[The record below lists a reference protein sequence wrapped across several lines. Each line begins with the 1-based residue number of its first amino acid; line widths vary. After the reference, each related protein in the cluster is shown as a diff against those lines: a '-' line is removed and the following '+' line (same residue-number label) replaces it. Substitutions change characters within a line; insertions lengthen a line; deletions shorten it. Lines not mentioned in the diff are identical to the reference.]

1 MKTLPI
7 KSALWVAQSTN
18 TKTGN
23 VPTLWIGR
31 TKEETALSCAG
42 CGLRP
47 KKEGGSGDCYAY
59 GTPERALRSI
69 QKAARLNPSRYTL
82 RSALLG
88 SVRSAKM
95 ARLTSI
101 GDSAR
106 LPIPYVKQSI
116 RKIRAF
122 GMDAVG
128 FTHYWE
134 DFPSLKGWLM
144 ASVDSLDGVD
154 KALALGWRVAVTVP
168 WDFIGDNGTGRF
180 RTAGGAR
187 GIVCPA
193 IKSEGAVTC
202 NTCRLCDGSKAGPV
216 IAFPMHGPKWSH
228 KLRARRAKRLAERQA
243 ALDSLNGPE
252 CETCLGF
259 GSVDSGKACPVCSA
273 Y

>member
-7 KSALWVAQSTN
+7 EAALWVAQSAN
-18 TKTGN
+18 PKTGN

-47 KKEGGSGDCYAY
+47 KKEGGNSECYARV
-59 GTPERALRSI
+59 GNPGRAISSVRI
-69 QKAARLNPSRYTL
+69 AAIRNPSRYTL

-88 SVRSAKM
+88 SARSAKM
-95 ARLTSI
+95 ARITAI
-101 GDSAR
+101 GDGAL

-122 GMDAVG
+122 GLDAVG

-144 ASVDSLDGVD
+144 ASVDGLDGVD

-168 WDFIGDNGTGRF
+168 WDFIGDKGTGRF
-180 RTAGGAR
+180 LTAGGAR

-193 IKSEGAVTC
+193 VKSEGAVTC

-243 ALDSLNGPE
+243 LLDVE
-252 CETCLGF
+252 
-259 GSVDSGKACPVCSA
+259 V
-273 Y
+273 